1 MNLSTKGID
10 AIIRWETGG
19 ESYYDPNPE
28 WPGGESGITIG
39 VGWDLGHAHAGET
52 TRAWKGKVT
61 DSALALLVSVS
72 THKGAAAQERLPHVR
87 HLSIPWAAAL
97 EVFQVTTIPTW
108 YLRTLRIYPQVEGL
122 PGDCAAA
129 LVSLVFNRGASLT
142 GDRRSEM
149 VRIQELLRAG
159 AYAKIPAQ
167 LRAMT
172 RLWPTVKG
180 LRRRREEE
188 ADLFESGLV
197 PAGD

>member
-1 MNLSTKGID
+1 MNLSTKGIE

-39 VGWDLGHAHAGET
+39 VGWDLGHTHAGET
-52 TRAWKGKVT
+52 ARAWKGRIN
-61 DSALALLVSVS
+61 DAALALLVSVS
-72 THKGAAAQERLPHVR
+72 THKGTAAQERLPHVR
-87 HLSIPWAAAL
+87 HIAIPWAAAL
-97 EVFQVTTIPTW
+97 EVFREVTLPTW
-108 YLRTLRIYPQVEGL
+108 YLRTLRIYPQVESL

-142 GDRRSEM
+142 GERRAEM
-149 VRIQELLRAG
+149 ARIQELLKAG
-159 AYAKIPAQ
+159 DHAGIPAQ

-188 ADLFESGLV
+188 ADLFEAGLV

>member
-1 MNLSTKGID
+1 MNLSARGIE

-39 VGWDLGHAHAGET
+39 VGWDLGHTHAGET
-52 TRAWKGKVT
+52 TRAWRGRVN
-61 DSALALLVSVS
+61 DAALALLVSVS
-72 THKGAAAQERLPHVR
+72 THKGAAAQQRLPHVR
-87 HLSIPWAAAL
+87 HIGIPWAAAL
-97 EVFQVTTIPTW
+97 EVFQEVTIPTW
-108 YLRTLRIYPQVEGL
+108 YLRTLRIYPQAEGL

-142 GDRRSEM
+142 GERRTEM
-149 VRIQELLRAG
+149 ARIQELLRAG
-159 AYAKIPAQ
+159 DVAGIPAQ

-180 LRRRREEE
+180 LRKRREEE
-188 ADLFESGLV
+188 AALFESGLV
-197 PAGD
+197 PDGD

>member
-1 MNLSTKGID
+1 MNLSTKGIE

-39 VGWDLGHAHAGET
+39 VGWDLGYTHAGET
-52 TRAWKGKVT
+52 TRAWSGKIT

-87 HLSIPWAAAL
+87 HIGIPWAAAL
-97 EVFQVTTIPTW
+97 EVFRSTTIPTW

-142 GDRRSEM
+142 GERRAEM
-149 VRIQELLRAG
+149 ARIQELLRAG
-159 AYAKIPAQ
+159 DYAKIPAQ

-188 ADLFESGLV
+188 AALFESGLV

>member
-1 MNLSTKGID
+1 MNLSARGIE

-39 VGWDLGHAHAGET
+39 VGWDLGHTHAGET
-52 TRAWKGKVT
+52 TRAWRGKIN
-61 DSALALLVSVS
+61 DAALALLVSVS

-87 HLSIPWAAAL
+87 HIGIPWAAAL
-97 EVFQVTTIPTW
+97 EVFRDVTIPTW
-108 YLRTLRIYPQVEGL
+108 YLRTLRIYPQVESL

-142 GDRRSEM
+142 GDRRTEM
-149 VRIQELLRAG
+149 ARIQDLLRAG
-159 AYAKIPAQ
+159 EHQGIPTQ

-188 ADLFESGLV
+188 ADLFQSGLI
-197 PAGD
+197 PAGE

>member
-1 MNLSTKGID
+1 MNLSARGIK
-10 AIIRWETGG
+10 AIIGWETGG

-39 VGWDLGHAHAGET
+39 VGWDLGHTHAGET
-52 TRAWKGKVT
+52 TRAWRGKIN
-61 DSALALLVSVS
+61 DAALALLVSVS

-87 HLSIPWAAAL
+87 HIGIPWAAAL
-97 EVFQVTTIPTW
+97 KVFQDVTIPTW
-108 YLRTLRIYPQVEGL
+108 YLRTLRIYPQVESL

-142 GDRRSEM
+142 GDRRTEM
-149 VRIQELLRAG
+149 ARIQDLLRAG
-159 AYAKIPAQ
+159 EHQGIPAQ

-188 ADLFESGLV
+188 ADLFQAGLV
-197 PAGD
+197 PAGE

>member
-1 MNLSTKGID
+1 MNLSEKGIQS
-10 AIIRWETGG
+10 IIRWETGG

-39 VGWDLGHAHAGET
+39 VGWDLGHTHAGET
-52 TRAWKGKVT
+52 TRAWKGRIN
-61 DSALALLVSVS
+61 DAALALLVSVS

-87 HLSIPWAAAL
+87 HISISWAAAL
-97 EVFQVTTIPTW
+97 EVFREVTLPTW
-108 YLRTLRIYPQVEGL
+108 YLRTLRIYPQVESL

-142 GDRRSEM
+142 GERRAEM
-149 VRIQELLRAG
+149 VRIQELLKAG
-159 AYAKIPAQ
+159 DHAEIPAQ
-167 LRAMT
+167 LRSMT
-172 RLWPTVKG
+172 RLWPTIKG

-188 ADLFESGLV
+188 ADLFAGGLV